1 VTTPEALP
9 DALPQT
15 RGAWAA
21 DRLRSAILLAEL
33 EPGEE
38 IREARLAKEWGISPT
53 PLREALRALV
63 AEGLVVHRP
72 QKSARVAEL
81 SRTECVEV
89 YEIRLV
95 LEPLALHLSLRC
107 RAPERLDELDSA
119 LAQIAETVQ
128 RMPFDRRLF
137 ERAHRGFHRALVA
150 DCGSAT
156 LLAQLEALWDRSLRF
171 RYVAQTGASPDLVYE
186 EHAQLLEACRGG
198 DPAEACAGLDRHI
211 FRVLTE
217 VLSEDELDRVRRL
230 RSTLPDLTEDLVQAG
245 LIVAPRSRSRR
256 A

>member
-1 VTTPEALP
+1 VTGLDALA
-9 DALPQT
+9 DGLPQT

-21 DRLRSAILLAEL
+21 ERLRSAILLAEL

-63 AEGLVVHRP
+63 AEGLVVHQP
-72 QKSARVAEL
+72 QKSPRVAEL
-81 SRTECVEV
+81 SRSECVEL

-95 LEPLALHLSLRC
+95 LEPLALRLALQQRPGDRLGDLD
-107 RAPERLDELDSA
+107 RALE
-119 LAQIAETVQ
+119 QIAETVQ
-128 RMPFDRRLF
+128 RAPFDRLLY

-150 DCGSAT
+150 DCGSAV

-171 RYVAQTGASPDLVYE
+171 RYVAQTGASPDLVYA
-186 EHAQLLEACRGG
+186 EHAQLLAACRSG
-198 DPAEACAGLDRHI
+198 DPVEACAGLDSHI

-217 VLSEDELDRVRRL
+217 VLSDEELERVRRL
-230 RSTLPDLTEDLVQAG
+230 RSKLPDLTEDLVQAG
-245 LIVAPRSRSRR
+245 LIPAPRSRSRR
-256 A
+256 G